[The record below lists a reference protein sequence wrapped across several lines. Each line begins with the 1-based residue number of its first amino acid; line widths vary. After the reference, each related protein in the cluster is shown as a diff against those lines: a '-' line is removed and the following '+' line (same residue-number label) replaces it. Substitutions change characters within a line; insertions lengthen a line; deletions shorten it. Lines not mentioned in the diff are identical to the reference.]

1 MSIRWDPVFA
11 IGVAAIDAQH
21 QELFS
26 RIDAFLEAA
35 HRGRTREELGELL
48 RYLQGY
54 VVEHFADEEQLMA
67 EVAYP
72 ALAEHRAGHA
82 CFVRELQRLVRGY
95 EAGGGTLLL
104 GVMTTARVSDL
115 LRDHIMR
122 RDKLFA
128 AFLAGQGGSQRVA

>member
-11 IGVAAIDAQH
+11 VGVAAIDVQH
-21 QELFS
+21 QELFA

-35 HRGRTREELGELL
+35 HRGRTREELGQLL
-48 RYLQGY
+48 RYLQTY

-72 ALAEHRAGHA
+72 ALPEHRADHA
-82 CFVRELQRLVRGY
+82 RFVRELQRLVHGY
-95 EAGGGTLLL
+95 DTGGGTLLL
-104 GVMTTARVSDL
+104 GVMTTARVSEL

-128 AFLAGQGGSQRVA
+128 AFLAAEGRDQPVA